1 MPKGVFL
8 VYSNCTEASRDE
20 EFNRW
25 YTHTHLPDLSK
36 TKGLVRVRRFRN
48 LRGLQGSSQYLAI
61 YEFEGDDIEDSVR
74 ELSNT
79 AVETFTK
86 GRHIDCF
93 GVGGMHLFE
102 EIDPDSLEPLADV
115 DYPKERLKG

>member
-1 MPKGVFL
+1 MPRGVFV

-25 YTHTHLPDLSK
+25 YTHTHLPDLSN
-36 TKGLVRVRRFRN
+36 TKGLVRARRFRN
-48 LRGLQGSSQYLAI
+48 LRGLQGPSQYLAI
-61 YEFEGDDIEDSVR
+61 YEFESDDLEDSVR

-79 AVETFTK
+79 AVEAFAK

-93 GVGGMHLFE
+93 GVAGMHLFE
-102 EIDPDSLEPLADV
+102 EIDPDSLEPLGDV
-115 DYPKERLKG
+115 DYPKEMLKG

>member
-25 YTHTHLPDLSK
+25 YTHTHLPDLSNA
-36 TKGLVRVRRFRN
+36 KGLARARRFRN
-48 LRGLQGSSQYLAI
+48 LRGLQGPSQYLAI
-61 YEFEGDDIEDSVR
+61 YEFESDDLEDSVR
-74 ELSNT
+74 VLSTT
-79 AVETFTK
+79 AVETFAK

-93 GVGGMHLFE
+93 GVAGMHLFE
-102 EIDPDSLEPLADV
+102 EIDPDSLEPLGDV
-115 DYPKERLKG
+115 DYSKELLKG

>member
-25 YTHTHLPDLSK
+25 YTHIHLPDLSE
-36 TKGLVRVRRFRN
+36 TKGIVRARRFRN
-48 LRGLQGSSQYLAI
+48 LRPLQGPSQYLAI
-61 YEFEGDDIEDSVR
+61 YEFESDDLEKSVE
-74 ELSNT
+74 ELSSI
-79 AVETFTK
+79 AIAAFGK

-93 GVGGMHLFE
+93 GVAGMHLFE
-102 EIDPDSLEPLADV
+102 EIDPDSLDSLGDV
-115 DYPKERLKG
+115 HYPKEMLKG

>member
-25 YTHTHLPDLSK
+25 YTHIHLPDLSE
-36 TKGLVRVRRFRN
+36 TKGIVRARRFRN
-48 LRGLQGSSQYLAI
+48 LRPLQGPSQYLAI
-61 YEFEGDDIEDSVR
+61 YEFESDDLEKSVE
-74 ELSNT
+74 ELSSI
-79 AVETFTK
+79 AIAAFGK

-93 GVGGMHLFE
+93 GVAGMHLFE
-102 EIDPDSLEPLADV
+102 EIDPDSLDSLCDV
-115 DYPKERLKG
+115 HYPREMLMG